1 MYRAA
6 TAEREHTTL
15 HMRAIGAR
23 PTARSAAGRAQP
35 GRSAN
40 PGWLGRVPCRTAVRS
55 QPVGSVRPHNAH
67 CSVARSATCS
77 SFHGPPAP
85 LLARSASCSSF
96 SAPCPPAPLP
106 RPCRALFLVPV
117 AHLDLA
123 LGTQVGRA
131 GSKAQERE
139 RVQVDPKGEADVRV
153 DVVQELRIRRA
164 AGRRRAPSVPS
175 QAQTHTEARVRRR
188 RRRRSGGTR
197 ARRTRVR
204 AA

>member
-15 HMRAIGAR
+15 VDMRANGGR
-23 PTARSAAGRAQP
+23 PTVHSAAGRAQP

-40 PGWLGRVPCRTAVRS
+40 PVWLERVPCRTAVRS
-55 QPVGSVRPHNAH
+55 QPIGSVRPHNAH
-67 CSVARSATCS
+67 CSLARAATCS
-77 SFHGPPAP
+77 SFPG
-85 LLARSASCSSF
+85 
-96 SAPCPPAPLP
+96 PLP
-106 RPCRALFLVPV
+106 PSSPVPRPVHSFFTSAA
-117 AHLDLA
+117 AHLDLS

-164 AGRRRAPSVPS
+164 AGRRRAPSVPR
-175 QAQTHTEARVRRR
+175 QAQTHTEARAVRRR

-197 ARRTRVR
+197 TRHTRVR